1 MSAAFEDNFDLFPQE
16 EWYEQLLRY
25 GLYVGAAFQLVCILA
40 VVVFPPS
47 SSDQTDEN
55 NSGVSFELIIP
66 STVTKMITV
75 ES

>member
-47 SSDQTDEN
+47 SSDQADEN
-55 NSGVSFELIIP
+55 NSGVSFLTSHNEYNN
-66 STVTKMITV
+66 TC
-75 ES
+75 